1 MVELEQ
7 LNAQNEEALLEV
19 DCGGVPRRFVEP
31 VADTI
36 ALAKYGMEQGLEGF
50 CFAIKRDD
58 AYVGILLAGQ
68 ALDDPADPV
77 EIRGTRFFRIL
88 GFVLDRSVRGQ
99 GVGSAALKLAV
110 KRVRETYGNVPF
122 LLECDKDNHAA
133 RRFYEKNGFVSMGL
147 SSPDNTDDFLI
158 LR

>member
-7 LNAQNEEALLEV
+7 LNAHNEEQLLRIDRTGILEK
-19 DCGGVPRRFVEP
+19 FVEP

-50 CFAIKRDD
+50 CFAIRQNG

-68 ALDDPADPV
+68 ALDDPADPE

-88 GFVLDRSVRGQ
+88 GFVIDRRYQGRGI
-99 GVGSAALKLAV
+99 GSEALKLAV

>member
-1 MVELEQ
+1 
-7 LNAQNEEALLEV
+7 
-19 DCGGVPRRFVEP
+19 
-31 VADTI
+31 
-36 ALAKYGMEQGLEGF
+36 
-50 CFAIKRDD
+50 
-58 AYVGILLAGQ
+58 VGILLAGQ
-68 ALDDPADPV
+68 ALDDPADPE

-122 LLECDKDNHAA
+122 LLECDKQNHAA